1 MAWLASSFDRIFLD
15 PFFAKTDGDVLI
27 FYPFTKMGDGYEL
40 PVHREADIRRA
51 LRVHVVAFGV
61 VTLWLAFLLSSFA
74 LDHSSEALSVRL
86 AHISWFVFLA
96 VVLIYWRVK
105 LARRAGS
112 SAPEA
117 PKNMGKS
124 CRARS

>member
-1 MAWLASSFDRIFLD
+1 MAWLARSFDRIFLD

-61 VTLWLAFLLSSFA
+61 VTLWLAFVLSSFA
-74 LDHSSEALSVRL
+74 LDRSSEALSVRL
-86 AHISWFVFLA
+86 AHMSWFVFLA

-105 LARRAGS
+105 LARAGL

-117 PKNMGKS
+117 PQKHG
-124 CRARS
+124 